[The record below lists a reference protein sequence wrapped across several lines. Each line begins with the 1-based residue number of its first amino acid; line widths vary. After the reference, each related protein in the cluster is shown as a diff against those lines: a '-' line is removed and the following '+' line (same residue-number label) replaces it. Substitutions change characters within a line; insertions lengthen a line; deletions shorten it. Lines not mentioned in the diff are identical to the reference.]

1 MPLVRTPLTGN
12 QIVAMG
18 SVSLQ
23 RNYTLTSSAGVTSFD
38 VNEIPVGGLPSLMYW
53 VRLNSAVANIVFAPL
68 FGVQNTTVANAT
80 QADWLPFTNGVV
92 LVPGN
97 VFTFSIRA
105 AVANAAAQ
113 LIIPQGLI
121 IPLTIN
127 IDVVITAGG

>member
-53 VRLNSAVANIVFAPL
+53 VRLNTALGGVVFEPL
-68 FGVQNTTVANAT
+68 FAVQNLTAAGVTSS
-80 QADWLPFTNGVV
+80 DWRPFTNGAI
-92 LVPGN
+92 LVPTN
-97 VFTFSIRA
+97 VFVFTTRA
-105 AVANAAAQ
+105 AVAMAAARFF
-113 LIIPQGLI
+113 LPGAPPQ
-121 IPLTIN
+121 TIN
-127 IDVVITAGG
+127 IDVIITAGG

>member
-53 VRLNSAVANIVFAPL
+53 VRLNTALGGVVFEFRHRGGAHTP
-68 FGVQNTTVANAT
+68 GDTMV
-80 QADWLPFTNGVV
+80 WLPQKAV
-92 LVPGN
+92 L
-97 VFTFSIRA
+97 FSGDA
-105 AVANAAAQ
+105 KW
-113 LIIPQGLI
+113 
-121 IPLTIN
+121 
-127 IDVVITAGG
+127 